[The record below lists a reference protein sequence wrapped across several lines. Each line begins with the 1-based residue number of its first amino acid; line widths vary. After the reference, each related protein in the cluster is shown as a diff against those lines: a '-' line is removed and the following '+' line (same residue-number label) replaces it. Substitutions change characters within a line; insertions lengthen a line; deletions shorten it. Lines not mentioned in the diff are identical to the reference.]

1 MAFIDAQ
8 RKLGHKVY
16 IHCKVGG
23 WQMCVRAKIGLE
35 KLVLHYWCT
44 KKLFNDKKDDAC
56 SPTKKSTEGTLA
68 ELCLCFVRQ
77 VTAEPVSGARF
88 WGVTASHQAVV
99 SSPWGSTF
107 PFWDGIFKHQLL
119 ITHAKRF
126 EGVGC
131 FPSFGVVRRS
141 LFGNQKNPSISTAA
155 FHRVPQCQ

>member
-56 SPTKKSTEGTLA
+56 SPTKKSTEGILA
-68 ELCLCFVRQ
+68 ELRLCFVRQ
-77 VTAEPVSGARF
+77 VTAEPVPGARF
-88 WGVTASHQAVV
+88 WGLLPCIRWSFLPRGVQLFHLGWYFKAPASY
-99 SSPWGSTF
+99 
-107 PFWDGIFKHQLL
+107 
-119 ITHAKRF
+119 
-126 EGVGC
+126 
-131 FPSFGVVRRS
+131 
-141 LFGNQKNPSISTAA
+141 NMYNP
-155 FHRVPQCQ
+155 C